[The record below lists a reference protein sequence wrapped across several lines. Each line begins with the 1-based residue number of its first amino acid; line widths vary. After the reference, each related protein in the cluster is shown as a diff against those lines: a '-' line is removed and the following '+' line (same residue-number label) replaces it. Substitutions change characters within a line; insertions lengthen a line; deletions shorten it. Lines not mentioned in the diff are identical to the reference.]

1 MEIDPQN
8 EIVLGTRPPGA
19 EKGRFK
25 HRNEAVATE
34 ASVDAPGARG
44 WDGLGE

>member
-8 EIVLGTRPPGA
+8 EIVLGTRPLGA

-25 HRNEAVATE
+25 HRNKADATE
-34 ASVDAPGARG
+34 ASVNAPGARG
-44 WDGLGE
+44 WDGL